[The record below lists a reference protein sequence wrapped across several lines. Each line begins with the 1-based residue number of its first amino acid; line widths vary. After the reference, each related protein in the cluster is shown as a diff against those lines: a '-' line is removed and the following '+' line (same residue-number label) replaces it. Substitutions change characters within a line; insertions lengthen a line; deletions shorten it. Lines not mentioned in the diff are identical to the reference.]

1 MYYVALSEPVFRKNA
16 GRTIL
21 VLNVIKEW
29 ICRYNKKQSSWCL
42 DDDCFDKTLY
52 RVAARCEDVI
62 YDRTN
67 FADVFLKASVCY
79 IVSRP
84 FCANVASKME
94 CSLESA
100 CCLFGDGLVCL

>member
-1 MYYVALSEPVFRKNA
+1 MTIALIRLF
-16 GRTIL
+16 I
-21 VLNVIKEW
+21 VL
-29 ICRYNKKQSSWCL
+29 QH
-42 DDDCFDKTLY
+42 
-52 RVAARCEDVI
+52 DVRMFI